1 MIDIE
6 KIVSLCKQR
15 GIVFQGS
22 EIYGGLAN
30 SWDYGPIGVELKNNI
45 KNLWWKDFVQ
55 RQKNIVGLDSAVLM
69 NPKVW
74 EASGHLSNF
83 SDPLVDCKNC
93 KYRFRADHLL
103 EKSGVNIQ
111 KILEQY
117 SPESGQIDKLIQ
129 EKNPACPHC
138 GVKGNFSHTRQ
149 FNLMFQTEQGATK
162 DSSDTIYLR
171 PETAQGI
178 FVNFKNAAT
187 TARQKLPFGIA
198 QIGKS
203 FRNEITPGN
212 FIFRTREFE
221 QMELEYFCHS
231 NESLQEFKNW
241 QSFCENWLLKIGFQK
256 ELFRWR
262 EHSKDELSHYSK
274 ATSDLEFQF
283 PFGWAE
289 LWGLAHRGNYDLT
302 QHQVHSGKD
311 LFYTE
316 DAEKF
321 LPDCIEPSLGVDR
334 LFLALLCNGYT
345 EEKLE
350 TETRTVLKLIPE
362 LAPVKVAILPL
373 SKKLS
378 EESMKIFDSL
388 VADFACDHD
397 ESGSIGKRY
406 RRQDEIGTP
415 FCITF
420 DFDSLKDNKI
430 TVRERDSMKQ
440 ERIGIDNIKNYL
452 MQKITF

>member
-1 MIDIE
+1 MLSIE

-15 GIVFQGS
+15 GIVFPGS

-45 KNLWWKDFVQ
+45 KKLWWKDFVQ
-55 RQKNIVGLDSAVLM
+55 RQKNIVGLDSAVLT

-93 KYRFRADHLL
+93 KHRFRADHLL
-103 EKSGVNIQ
+103 ETSLQ
-111 KILEQY
+111 KKEIALENLSLGQMDNLILEHR
-117 SPESGQIDKLIQ
+117 IV
-129 EKNPACPHC
+129 CPHC
-138 GVKGNFSHTRQ
+138 GIKENFSQVRQ
-149 FNLMFQTEQGATK
+149 FNLMFQTEQGVTS
-162 DSSDTIYLR
+162 DTSDTIYLR

-178 FVNFKNAAT
+178 FINFKNIAT
-187 TARQKLPFGIA
+187 TSRQKLPFGIA

-221 QMELEYFCHS
+221 QMELEFFCDAK
-231 NESLQEFKNW
+231 NSLQEFKNW
-241 QSFCENWLLKIGFQK
+241 QKFCEAWLLKVGFQK

-283 PFGWAE
+283 PFGWSE
-289 LWGLAHRGNYDLT
+289 LWGLAHRGNYDLN
-302 QHQVHSGKD
+302 QHQEHSGKD

-316 DAEKF
+316 DAEKI

-362 LAPVKVAILPL
+362 LAPIKVAILPL

-378 EESMKIFDSL
+378 EESIKIFDCL
-388 VADFACDHD
+388 VSDFACDHD

-406 RRQDEIGTP
+406 RRQDERMQ
-415 FCITF
+415 F
-420 DFDSLKDNKI
+420 SLLFYNCLLI
-430 TVRERDSMKQ
+430 L
-440 ERIGIDNIKNYL
+440 NP
-452 MQKITF
+452 

>member
-1 MIDIE
+1 MLSIE

-15 GIVFQGS
+15 GIVFPGS

-55 RQKNIVGLDSAVLM
+55 RQKNIVGLDSAVLT

-93 KYRFRADHLL
+93 KHRFRADHLL
-103 EKSGVNIQ
+103 ETSLQ
-111 KILEQY
+111 KKEIALENLSLGQMDNLILEHR
-117 SPESGQIDKLIQ
+117 IV
-129 EKNPACPHC
+129 CPHC
-138 GVKGNFSHTRQ
+138 GIKENFSQVRQ
-149 FNLMFQTEQGATK
+149 FNLMFQTEQGVTS
-162 DSSDTIYLR
+162 DTSDTIYLR

-178 FVNFKNAAT
+178 FINFKNIAT
-187 TARQKLPFGIA
+187 TSRQKLPFGIA

-221 QMELEYFCHS
+221 QMELEFFCDAK
-231 NESLQEFKNW
+231 NSLQEFKNW
-241 QSFCENWLLKIGFQK
+241 QKFCEAWLLKVGFQK

-283 PFGWAE
+283 PFGWSE
-289 LWGLAHRGNYDLT
+289 LWGLAHRGNYDLN
-302 QHQVHSGKD
+302 QHQEHSGKD

-316 DAEKF
+316 DAEKI

-334 LFLALLCNGYT
+334 LFLALLYQLVR
-345 EEKLE
+345 KLE
-350 TETRTVLKLIPE
+350 P
-362 LAPVKVAILPL
+362 
-373 SKKLS
+373 S
-378 EESMKIFDSL
+378 
-388 VADFACDHD
+388 
-397 ESGSIGKRY
+397 Y
-406 RRQDEIGTP
+406 
-415 FCITF
+415 
-420 DFDSLKDNKI
+420 
-430 TVRERDSMKQ
+430 
-440 ERIGIDNIKNYL
+440 
-452 MQKITF
+452 

>member
-1 MIDIE
+1 MLSIE

-22 EIYGGLAN
+22 GIYGGLAN
-30 SWDYGPIGVELKNNI
+30 SWDYGPVGAELKNNI

-55 RQKNIVGLDSAVLM
+55 RQKNIVGLDSSVLM
-69 NPKVW
+69 NPQVW

-93 KYRFRADHLL
+93 KHRFRADHLL
-103 EKSGVNIQ
+103 ENSLKKNDVELQNSM
-111 KILEQY
+111 KE
-117 SPESGQIDKLIQ
+117 IDKLIQ

-138 GVKGNFSHTRQ
+138 GTKGNFSDTRQ
-149 FNLMFQTEQGATK
+149 FNLMFQTEQGVTS
-162 DSSDTIYLR
+162 DTSDTIYLR

-178 FVNFKNAAT
+178 FINFKNIAT
-187 TARQKLPFGIA
+187 TSRQKLPFGIA

-221 QMELEYFCHS
+221 QMELEFFCDAK
-231 NESLQEFKNW
+231 NSLQEFKNW
-241 QSFCENWLLKIGFQK
+241 QKFCEEWLLKVGFQK

-274 ATSDLEFQF
+274 ATSDLEFDF
-283 PFGWAE
+283 PFGWSE
-289 LWGLAHRGNYDLT
+289 LWGLAHRGNYDLQ
-302 QHQVHSGKD
+302 QHQEHSGKD
-311 LFYTE
+311 LSYTNE
-316 DAEKF
+316 TEKL

-334 LFLALLCNGYT
+334 LFLALLCNGYK

-362 LAPVKVAILPL
+362 LAPIKVAILPL

-378 EESMKIFDSL
+378 EESIKIFDCHFLNSCEMKVHRKKTL
-388 VADFACDHD
+388 VPSVKTNSRVRKIKFVISYEKIYQFVH
-397 ESGSIGKRY
+397 KRKFLTRCCGY
-406 RRQDEIGTP
+406 VFKID
-415 FCITF
+415 
-420 DFDSLKDNKI
+420 KDALGCF
-430 TVRERDSMKQ
+430 RS
-440 ERIGIDNIKNYL
+440 
-452 MQKITF
+452 

>member
-1 MIDIE
+1 MLSIE

-15 GIVFQGS
+15 GIVFPGS

-45 KNLWWKDFVQ
+45 KKLWWKDFVQ
-55 RQKNIVGLDSAVLM
+55 RQKNIVGLDSSVLM
-69 NPKVW
+69 NPQVW

-93 KYRFRADHLL
+93 KHRFRADHLL
-103 EKSGVNIQ
+103 ETSLQ
-111 KILEQY
+111 KKEIALENLSLGQMDNLILEHR
-117 SPESGQIDKLIQ
+117 IV
-129 EKNPACPHC
+129 CPHC
-138 GVKGNFSHTRQ
+138 GIKENFSQVRQ
-149 FNLMFQTEQGATK
+149 FNLMFQTEQGVTS
-162 DSSDTIYLR
+162 DTSDTIYLR

-178 FVNFKNAAT
+178 FINFKNIAT
-187 TARQKLPFGIA
+187 TSRQKLPFGIA

-221 QMELEYFCHS
+221 QMELEFFCDAK
-231 NESLQEFKNW
+231 NSLQEFKNW
-241 QSFCENWLLKIGFQK
+241 QKFCEAWLLKVGFQK

-283 PFGWAE
+283 PFGWSE
-289 LWGLAHRGNYDLT
+289 LWGLAHRGNYDLN
-302 QHQVHSGKD
+302 QHQEHSGKD

-316 DAEKF
+316 DAEKI

-362 LAPVKVAILPL
+362 LAPIKVAILPL

-378 EESMKIFDSL
+378 EESIKIFDCL
-388 VADFACDHD
+388 VSHFACDHD

-420 DFDSLKDNKI
+420 DFESLEDKKV
-430 TVRERDSMKQ
+430 TVRERDTMEQ
-440 ERIGIDNIKNYL
+440 ERVEISELKNYL
-452 MQKITF
+452 AQKITF

>member
-1 MIDIE
+1 MLSIE

-15 GIVFQGS
+15 GIIFQGS

-45 KNLWWKDFVQ
+45 KNLWWKNFVQ
-55 RQKNIVGLDSAVLM
+55 QQKNIIGLDSAILM

-93 KYRFRADHLL
+93 KHRFRADHLL
-103 EKSGVNIQ
+103 ETSLQ
-111 KILEQY
+111 KKEIALENLSLGQMDNLILEHR
-117 SPESGQIDKLIQ
+117 IV
-129 EKNPACPHC
+129 CPHC
-138 GVKGNFSHTRQ
+138 GIKENFSQVRQ
-149 FNLMFQTEQGATK
+149 FNLMFQTEQGVTS
-162 DSSDTIYLR
+162 DTSDTIYLR

-178 FVNFKNAAT
+178 FINFKNIAT
-187 TARQKLPFGIA
+187 TSRQKLPFGIA

-221 QMELEYFCHS
+221 QMELEFFCDAK
-231 NESLQEFKNW
+231 NSLQEFKNW
-241 QSFCENWLLKIGFQK
+241 QKFCEAWLLKVGFQK

-283 PFGWAE
+283 PFGWSE
-289 LWGLAHRGNYDLT
+289 LWGLAHRGNYDLN
-302 QHQVHSGKD
+302 QHQEHSGKD

-316 DAEKF
+316 DAEKI

-362 LAPVKVAILPL
+362 LAPIKVAILPL

-378 EESMKIFDSL
+378 EESIKIFDCL
-388 VADFACDHD
+388 VSHFACDHD

-420 DFDSLKDNKI
+420 DFESLEDKKV
-430 TVRERDSMKQ
+430 TVRERDTMEQ
-440 ERIGIDNIKNYL
+440 ERVEISELKNYL
-452 MQKITF
+452 AQKITF

>member
-1 MIDIE
+1 MD
-6 KIVSLCKQR
+6 
-15 GIVFQGS
+15 
-22 EIYGGLAN
+22 
-30 SWDYGPIGVELKNNI
+30 
-45 KNLWWKDFVQ
+45 
-55 RQKNIVGLDSAVLM
+55 
-69 NPKVW
+69 
-74 EASGHLSNF
+74 NF
-83 SDPLVDCKNC
+83 
-93 KYRFRADHLL
+93 LL
-103 EKSGVNIQ
+103 
-111 KILEQY
+111 ILEHR
-117 SPESGQIDKLIQ
+117 IV
-129 EKNPACPHC
+129 CPHC
-138 GVKGNFSHTRQ
+138 GIKENFSQVRQ
-149 FNLMFQTEQGATK
+149 FNLMFQTEQGVTS
-162 DSSDTIYLR
+162 DTSDTIYLR

-178 FVNFKNAAT
+178 FINFKNIAT
-187 TARQKLPFGIA
+187 TSRQKLPFGIA

-221 QMELEYFCHS
+221 QMELEFFCDAK
-231 NESLQEFKNW
+231 NSLQEFKNW
-241 QSFCENWLLKIGFQK
+241 QKFCEAWLLKVGFQK

-283 PFGWAE
+283 PFGWSE
-289 LWGLAHRGNYDLT
+289 LWGLAHRGNYDLN
-302 QHQVHSGKD
+302 QHQEHSGKD

-316 DAEKF
+316 DAEKI

-362 LAPVKVAILPL
+362 LAPIKVAILPL

-378 EESMKIFDSL
+378 EESIKIFDCL
-388 VADFACDHD
+388 VSHFACDHD

-420 DFDSLKDNKI
+420 DFESLEDKKV
-430 TVRERDSMKQ
+430 TVRERDTMEQ
-440 ERIGIDNIKNYL
+440 ERVEISELKNYL
-452 MQKITF
+452 AQKITF